1 MTTNSF
7 ALSRAIKLL
16 SFPRFSLWSPSRCL
30 TKPRFSLWSPSH
42 HCHQASLFYPITKPL
57 FESPSL
63 CLCRFTLTHLQ
74 IRFTVTELC
83 FSLRSPSRC
92 PQASLFSPITKL
104 LSESP
109 SLCLCLCQFTEASS
123 VSQIKSKSKSKQ
135 FTRWVLIHFVFVFL
149 FSFCK
154 NRWIQL
160 VFVFGFWSKTCC
172 WCLAD
177 SF

>member
-74 IRFTVTELC
+74 IRFTVTKPC
-83 FSLRSPSRC
+83 FSLRSPSRYH
-92 PQASLFSPITKL
+92 QASLFSLITKP
-104 LSESP
+104 LSESL
-109 SLCLCLCQFTEASS
+109 SLCLYRFILTHHQIRFIVTKPCFSLRSLSRCPNHQASAS
-123 VSQIKSKSKSKQ
+123 AS
-135 FTRWVLIHFVFVFL
+135 
-149 FSFCK
+149 
-154 NRWIQL
+154 
-160 VFVFGFWSKTCC
+160 
-172 WCLAD
+172 AD
-177 SF
+177 SLKLRRSLK